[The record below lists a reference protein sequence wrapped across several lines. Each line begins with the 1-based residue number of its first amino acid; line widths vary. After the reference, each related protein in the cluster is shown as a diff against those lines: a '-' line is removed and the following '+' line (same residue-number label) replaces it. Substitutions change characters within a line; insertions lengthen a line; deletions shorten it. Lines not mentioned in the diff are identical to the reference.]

1 MQAKIGYSAG
11 SCVTGKDLK
20 IFEQVDES
28 KKYYDRDSIFIEGLS
43 FIDYIFIPHYKS
55 DYHKVHLIEEI
66 VEKCQREN
74 KKYKSVRDGEVII
87 ENIRG

>member
-1 MQAKIGYSAG
+1 M
-11 SCVTGKDLK
+11 D
-20 IFEQVDES
+20 DEP
-28 KKYYDRDSIFIEGLS
+28 KKYYNKDNIFVEGLD

-66 VEKCQREN
+66 VEKCKREN